1 MICKVILFN
10 NENKKKWGGGNLC
23 SFVKF
28 FTNISTSDSFS
39 VLRSSE
45 ERGVSFGSSLV
56 SDSVVNLS

>member
-1 MICKVILFN
+1 MKT
-10 NENKKKWGGGNLC
+10 KKNGGGGNLC